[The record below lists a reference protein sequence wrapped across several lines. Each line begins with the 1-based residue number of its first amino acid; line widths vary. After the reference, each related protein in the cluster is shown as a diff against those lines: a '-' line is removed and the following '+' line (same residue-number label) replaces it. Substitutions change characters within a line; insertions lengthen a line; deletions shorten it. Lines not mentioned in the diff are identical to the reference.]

1 MGELGNQFDFIRF
14 LKCFFF
20 CIQSKMYKIFVSVN
34 HHWKRCVAWG
44 KWEMSGRKRGDT
56 GIRPID
62 NSEWEWKLDSL
73 VAHSWHFSYITYV
86 YDNRSDMAM
95 TLTWTE
101 MSFDD
106 RFNDISIADLGNSPA
121 ARCFSRAEQ
130 FWSSPRPRPSRW
142 ALRADADRNPSVQ
155 WHRVQRVNAAKENVE
170 VKCGYDYYRL
180 SIGCLRTC
188 TCESCN
194 RWKASLQSSLRWQRC
209 DNCSST
215 SYSTCAEVD
224 NTGASRSSRPTLAT
238 FVCTLTS
245 AFSSLD
251 SSNAFR
257 KSISWSLDRL
267 SDSLSVVISLES
279 AEINAR

>member
-1 MGELGNQFDFIRF
+1 MLVLYSKDIVYLQQSVPHFVLLSVCVFFQYLYIYRYLFRIWASWETNSILFDFWNV
-14 LKCFFF
+14 FFF

-44 KWEMSGRKRGDT
+44 KWEMSGRKRGDI

-73 VAHSWHFSYITYV
+73 VAHSWHYSYITYV

-106 RFNDISIADLGNSPA
+106 RLIDISIADLGNSPA

-155 WHRVQRVNAAKENVE
+155 WHRVQRVNAAK
-170 VKCGYDYYRL
+170 
-180 SIGCLRTC
+180 
-188 TCESCN
+188 
-194 RWKASLQSSLRWQRC
+194 
-209 DNCSST
+209 
-215 SYSTCAEVD
+215 
-224 NTGASRSSRPTLAT
+224 
-238 FVCTLTS
+238 
-245 AFSSLD
+245 
-251 SSNAFR
+251 
-257 KSISWSLDRL
+257 
-267 SDSLSVVISLES
+267 
-279 AEINAR
+279 